1 MMNKLLFFII
11 TFVFIS
17 CADQN
22 PQNRQVPE
30 SLSEKIDF
38 FIEQDE
44 YEKAL
49 TTLEEQAPSEQTDK
63 LREKT
68 HLNYGIHLI
77 YQSVPENMRENANN
91 ALRQFIEVLKINPNN
106 EKAISEIDQI
116 MSIYATFPDR
126 SPREDILEDLRRLG
140 FDY

>member
-1 MMNKLLFFII
+1 MNKFLLILI
-11 TFVFIS
+11 TVGVFACSKAETDTPPQPASLQEEIDLLIEQ
-17 CADQN
+17 DQYE
-22 PQNRQVPE
+22 QALAR
-30 SLSEKIDF
+30 LSEKD
-38 FIEQDE
+38 
-44 YEKAL
+44 AS
-49 TTLEEQAPSEQTDK
+49 EEVAK
-63 LREKT
+63 LKEKT

-91 ALRQFIEVLKINPNN
+91 ALRQFIEVLKINPDN

-126 SPREDILEDLRRLG
+126 SPREDILEELRRLG

>member
-1 MMNKLLFFII
+1 MNKFLLILI
-11 TFVFIS
+11 TVGVFACSKSETDTPPQPASLQEEIDLLIEQ
-17 CADQN
+17 DQYE
-22 PQNRQVPE
+22 QALAR
-30 SLSEKIDF
+30 LSEKD
-38 FIEQDE
+38 
-44 YEKAL
+44 AS
-49 TTLEEQAPSEQTDK
+49 EEVAK
-63 LREKT
+63 LKEKT

-91 ALRQFIEVLKINPNN
+91 ALRQFIEVLKINPDN

-126 SPREDILEDLRRLG
+126 SPREDILEELRRLG